1 MFVRLF
7 LVVSLILL
15 GLGAAGADQVS
26 QWRQAHEQQIVDQFT
41 ELLSIP
47 NVASDKAN
55 IRRNA
60 DYISKML
67 TEVGMQVELLELEG
81 SNPVVFAERSSPGAT
96 KTVMIYIHYDG
107 QPVNVD
113 NWASDPW
120 APVMRTDMVENGGKV
135 VPMKVPF
142 DPDWR
147 IFARSAGDDKAPVI
161 ALQSALKPKT
171 VSS

>member
-26 QWRQAHEQQIVDQFT
+26 QWRQSHEQQIVDQFT

-60 DYISKML
+60 DYISKM
-67 TEVGMQVELLELEG
+67 VAKWFQ
-81 SNPVVFAERSSPGAT
+81 
-96 KTVMIYIHYDG
+96 
-107 QPVNVD
+107 
-113 NWASDPW
+113 
-120 APVMRTDMVENGGKV
+120 
-135 VPMKVPF
+135 
-142 DPDWR
+142 
-147 IFARSAGDDKAPVI
+147 
-161 ALQSALKPKT
+161 
-171 VSS
+171 